1 MLSNNT
7 LILGIGNTLL
17 ADEGTGV
24 HMLDYMRRHYPDLT
38 GVEYLDG
45 GTLSFTLAPWI
56 EEADNLIV
64 IDAAELDA
72 PPGTVEV
79 FSGQEMDRFAGK
91 TKRSV
96 HEVSL
101 GDLLAIAHL
110 TEAIP
115 ENRVLIA
122 IQPENVDWGS
132 CLSNP
137 VKRALPIAAQ
147 QIVERL
153 GRWHSPHSH
162 AGVDQQYNSQVATEL
177 GG

>member
-1 MLSNNT
+1 MSDNT

-17 ADEGTGV
+17 ADEGTGI
-24 HMLDYMRRHYPDLT
+24 HMLDYLRRHHPELRDIT
-38 GVEYLDG
+38 CLDG

-64 IDAAELDA
+64 IDAAELNA
-72 PPGTVEV
+72 VPGTVEV
-79 FSGQEMDRFAGK
+79 FEEQEMDRFASK

-110 TEAIP
+110 TGALP
-115 ENRVLIA
+115 ENRILVA
-122 IQPENVDWGS
+122 IQPQEIDWSS

-137 VKRALPIAAQ
+137 VKRALPVAAGLIIKQ
-147 QIVERL
+147 LDVWLSGRGVPESGLHTRAALQI
-153 GRWHSPHSH
+153 S
-162 AGVDQQYNSQVATEL
+162 
-177 GG
+177 

>member
-1 MLSNNT
+1 MPTTNT

-17 ADEGTGV
+17 SDEGVGV
-24 HMLDYMRRHYPDLT
+24 RMLAYLDRHFPELAN
-38 GVEYLDG
+38 VSYLDG

-64 IDAAELDA
+64 VDAAELKA
-72 PPGTVEV
+72 APGTVEV
-79 FSGQEMDRFAGK
+79 FEGPEMDRFSCK

-110 TEAIP
+110 TGALP
-115 ENRVLIA
+115 ENRILVA
-122 IQPENVDWGS
+122 IQPQELDWGS

-137 VKRALPIAAQ
+137 VKHALPVAANLIIKQ
-147 QIVERL
+147 L
-153 GRWHSPHSH
+153 DTWLSPRDYPEAVPH
-162 AGVDQQYNSQVATEL
+162 ASTAVQLS
-177 GG
+177 